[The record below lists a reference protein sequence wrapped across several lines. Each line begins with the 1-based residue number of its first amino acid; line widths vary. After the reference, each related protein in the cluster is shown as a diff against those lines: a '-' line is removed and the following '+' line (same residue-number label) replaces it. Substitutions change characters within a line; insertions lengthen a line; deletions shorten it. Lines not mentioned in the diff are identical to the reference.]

1 MEAASVDSAS
11 KKSSYGREENEQT
24 VLAGT
29 VEVKNSLEFSGV
41 FLVLLCLIFLLRMV
55 SNIDKVNRL
64 L

>member
-11 KKSSYGREENEQT
+11 KKSSYGREEKEET